1 MGVSALPAGAGP
13 QCPVAQRG
21 RPGRPRAGR
30 VLSAR
35 EQALSLRTGE
45 GVGGR
50 GQRPREARPR
60 VLCSR
65 LSCYMA
71 PATRVAVDSLFFIL
85 LGTQLLGP
93 SRVLIILEN
102 S

>member
-1 MGVSALPAGAGP
+1 M
-13 QCPVAQRG
+13 
-21 RPGRPRAGR
+21 
-30 VLSAR
+30 LSAR

-45 GVGGR
+45 GVGGS
-50 GQRPREARPR
+50 GQRPREAGPR

-65 LSCYMA
+65 LSCYTA